1 MSTSQPKE
9 YDINQFLTS
18 LPEPKSKVQEHDINE
33 FLQNVTPTNKPQ
45 EIDLTKPYIGIRPV
59 RSKQAIAQQK
69 PIDYSKIVPEI
80 ANLADIPANLPGAV
94 ANLGTYLGSRL
105 FGQSAEQASKTA
117 ENVSEP
123 ISNLPSKILGTEGYK
138 SRLTDP
144 INNYIASHINEG
156 AEVIAKNLHIPVQD
170 VQQGI
175 NALGLA
181 APFGAKYVAP
191 LGSTV
196 RGVASDIRGLRS
208 DLTSQF
214 EARKA
219 PTIAPVTS
227 VAPETTGL
235 QSGGAAATVPET
247 AVKAELANAHPTLQA
262 QLANKPIT
270 SYTPQDLKSLEIHN
284 KFSKVDPNFVPTEG
298 QALQDITKMSDE
310 YNHKALP
317 GNELLRE
324 KFEQR
329 NPMLIKGFNNIKEE
343 FAPEHSGKSME
354 DKANNIL
361 EDIKINKVDKDTQ
374 AIKDAYKSLED
385 LGGGKFPIDSEAF
398 AKNAMKKLT
407 VETDDIDH
415 LPEVWQKKLNRYL
428 PQEKLDPKT
437 GEVIGTTP
445 PERDMNFNQFE
456 NLRTQLATA
465 SRASTDGNV
474 RNALGH
480 IRDALEDLPLKGE
493 NAEQKAVAD
502 QARSLFRA
510 QKQLITPPT
519 KNKPNPNYNKA
530 YALAYDD
537 PRTPEEIEKLIPHPD
552 AKNFFKTLVTS
563 DKASQSDINRL
574 INLVG
579 EGSKSHHELISGLVD
594 HLKSNAGV
602 VNTESGEVGAISQ
615 KALNKELNNL
625 GGKLD
630 LAVGS
635 EAANRLRNIGDVARF
650 TEHVRNAEGGN
661 ANVSQTAITS
671 EREAAKKAIK
681 EAALGVAEAGGNF
694 ATGGKLGL
702 VTSITK
708 PILRARNERLALE
721 EQKRLQQEQLAKT
734 ISRTAGINNIKDIGK

>member
-1 MSTSQPKE
+1 MVMSTSQPKE
-9 YDINQFLTS
+9 YDINQFLGS
-18 LPEPKSKVQEHDINE
+18 LPEPKAKVQEHDINE
-33 FLQNVTPTNKPQ
+33 YLQNVTPTNQPQ
-45 EIDLTKPYIGIRPV
+45 EIDLTKPFIGIKPI
-59 RSKQAIAQQK
+59 RSKQAIAEQK

-80 ANLADIPANLPGAV
+80 ANLANIPANFPGAV
-94 ANLGTYLGSRL
+94 VNLGTYIGSRL
-105 FGQSAEQASKTA
+105 FGQSDEQASKTA

-123 ISNLPSKILGTEGYK
+123 ISNLPSKILGTEEYK

-156 AEVIAKNLHIPVQD
+156 AEVIAKSLHIPVQD
-170 VQQGI
+170 VKQGI
-175 NALGLA
+175 NALFLL

-191 LGSTV
+191 LGSTIRNV
-196 RGVASDIRGLRS
+196 TSDIRGLRS

-219 PTIAPVTS
+219 PTVSSVVVDTS
-227 VAPETTGL
+227 KL
-235 QSGGAAATVPET
+235 QSGGAAATAPET
-247 AVKAELANAHPTLQA
+247 LVQAELEKAHPTLKS
-262 QLANKPIT
+262 QLASKPIN

-284 KFSKVDPNFVPTEG
+284 KFSQVDPDFIPTEG
-298 QALQDITKMSDE
+298 EARQDIAKMSDE

-343 FAPEHSGKSME
+343 FAPDHSGKSLE

-398 AKNAMKKLT
+398 AKNAMNKLT
-407 VETDDIDH
+407 KETDDIDH

-437 GEVIGTTP
+437 GEVIETIP
-445 PERDMNFNQFE
+445 PEREMNFNQFE

-474 RNALGH
+474 RNALSH
-480 IRDALEDLPLKGE
+480 IRDALEELPLKGE

-502 QARSLFRA
+502 QARNLYKT

-552 AKNFFKTLVTS
+552 AKNFFKTLVTN
-563 DKASQSDINRL
+563 DKASQSDISRL

-579 EGSKSHHELISGLVD
+579 EGSKSHHELIAGLVD

-602 VNTESGEVGAISQ
+602 VNTESGEVGSISQ
-615 KALNKELNNL
+615 KTLNKELNNL
-625 GGKLD
+625 SGKLD

-635 EAANRLRNIGDVARF
+635 EAANRLRNIGDVARLS
-650 TEHVRNAEGGN
+650 EHVKNAEGGN

-671 EREAAKKAIK
+671 EREAAKKALK
-681 EAALGVAEAGGNF
+681 DFSLGVAEASGNV

-708 PILRARNERLALE
+708 PILKARNERLALE
-721 EQKRLQQEQLAKT
+721 EAKKAQQEQLAKT

>member
-1 MSTSQPKE
+1 MVMSTSQPKE
-9 YDINQFLTS
+9 YDINQFLGS
-18 LPEPKSKVQEHDINE
+18 LPEPKAKVQEHDINE
-33 FLQNVTPTNKPQ
+33 YLQNVTPTNQPK
-45 EIDLTKPYIGIRPV
+45 EIDLTKPFIGIKPI
-59 RSKQAIAQQK
+59 RSKQAIAEQK

-80 ANLADIPANLPGAV
+80 ANLANIPANFPGAV
-94 ANLGTYLGSRL
+94 ANLGTYIGSRL
-105 FGQSAEQASKTA
+105 FGQSDEQASKTA

-123 ISNLPSKILGTEGYK
+123 ISNLPSKILGTEEYK

-144 INNYIASHINEG
+144 INNYIASHIHEG
-156 AEVIAKNLHIPVQD
+156 AEVIAKSLHIPVQD

-175 NALGLA
+175 NALGLL

-191 LGSTV
+191 LGSTIRNV
-196 RGVASDIRGLRS
+196 TSDIRGLRS

-219 PTIAPVTS
+219 PTASSVVVDTS
-227 VAPETTGL
+227 KL
-235 QSGGAAATVPET
+235 QSGGAAATAPET
-247 AVKAELANAHPTLQA
+247 LVQAELEKAHPTLKS
-262 QLANKPIT
+262 QLASKPIN

-284 KFSKVDPNFVPTEG
+284 KFSQVDPDFIPTEG
-298 QALQDITKMSDE
+298 EARQDIAKMSDE

-343 FAPEHSGKSME
+343 FAPDHSGKSLE

-374 AIKDAYKSLED
+374 AIKDTYKSLED

-398 AKNAMKKLT
+398 AKNAMNKLT
-407 VETDDIDH
+407 KETDDIDH

-437 GEVIGTTP
+437 GGVIETIP
-445 PERDMNFNQFE
+445 PEREMNFNQFE

-474 RNALGH
+474 RNALSH
-480 IRDALEDLPLKGE
+480 IRDALEELPLKGE

-502 QARSLFRA
+502 QARNLFKT

-537 PRTPEEIEKLIPHPD
+537 PRTPEEIEKLIPHPN
-552 AKNFFKTLVTS
+552 AKNFFKTLVTN
-563 DKASQSDINRL
+563 DKASQSDISRL

-579 EGSKSHHELISGLVD
+579 EGSKSHHELIAGLVD

-602 VNTESGEVGAISQ
+602 VNTESGEVGSISQ
-615 KALNKELNNL
+615 KTLNKELNNL
-625 GGKLD
+625 SGKLD

-635 EAANRLRNIGDVARF
+635 EAANRLRNIGDVARLS
-650 TEHVRNAEGGN
+650 EHVKNAEGGN

-671 EREAAKKAIK
+671 EREAAKKALK
-681 EAALGVAEAGGNF
+681 DFSLGVAEASGNV

-708 PILRARNERLALE
+708 PILKARNERLALE
-721 EQKRLQQEQLAKT
+721 EAKKAQQEQLAKT

>member
-1 MSTSQPKE
+1 MVMSTSQPKE
-9 YDINQFLTS
+9 YDINQFLGS
-18 LPEPKSKVQEHDINE
+18 LPEPKAKVQEHDINE
-33 FLQNVTPTNKPQ
+33 YLQNVKPTVQPQ
-45 EIDLTKPYIGIRPV
+45 EVDITKPYIAIRPI
-59 RSKQAIAQQK
+59 RSKQAIAEQK
-69 PIDYSKIVPEI
+69 PIDYSKVVPEI
-80 ANLADIPANLPGAV
+80 ANLANIPANFPGAV
-94 ANLGTYLGSRL
+94 ANVGAYTGARL
-105 FGQSAEQASKTA
+105 VGQSPEQASKTA
-117 ENVSEP
+117 ESVSEP
-123 ISNLPSKILGTEGYK
+123 ITNLPSKILGTEGYK

-156 AEVIAKNLHIPVQD
+156 AEVIAKNLHISVQD

-175 NALGLA
+175 SALGLV
-181 APFGAKYVAP
+181 APLGAKYVAP
-191 LGSTV
+191 LGSTI
-196 RGVASDIRGLRS
+196 RNVASDIRGLRS

-219 PTIAPVTS
+219 PTVSS
-227 VAPETTGL
+227 VVGEKSKL
-235 QSGGAAATVPET
+235 QSGGAAATAPET
-247 AVKAELANAHPTLQA
+247 LVQAELEKAHPTLKS
-262 QLANKPIT
+262 QLANKPT
-270 SYTPQDLKSLEIHN
+270 NTYTPEDLKALEIHN
-284 KFSKVDPNFVPTEG
+284 KFSQVDPDFIPTEG
-298 QALQDITKMSDE
+298 EARQDIAKMSDE

-329 NPMLIKGFNNIKEE
+329 NPLLIKGFNNVKEQ
-343 FAPEHSGKSME
+343 FAPDHSGKSLE

-361 EDIKINKVDKDTQ
+361 EDIKLNKVDKDTQ

-398 AKNAMKKLT
+398 AKNAMNKLT
-407 VETDDIDH
+407 KETDDIDH

-437 GEVIGTTP
+437 GEVIGTIP

-480 IRDALEDLPLKGE
+480 IRDALEELPLKGE

-502 QARSLFRA
+502 QARALFRT

-530 YALAYDD
+530 YAIAYDD
-537 PRTPEEIEKLIPHPD
+537 PRTLEEIEKLIPHPD

-574 INLVG
+574 INLIG
-579 EGSKSHHELISGLVD
+579 EGSKSHHELIAGLVD
-594 HLKSNAGV
+594 HLKTNAGV

-615 KALNKELNNL
+615 KNLNKELNNL
-625 GGKLD
+625 GSKLD
-630 LAVGS
+630 LAIGS
-635 EAANRLRNIGDVARF
+635 EAANRLRNIGDVARLS
-650 TEHVRNAEGGN
+650 EHVKNAEGGN

-681 EAALGVAEAGGNF
+681 DVALGVAEAGGNV

-721 EQKRLQQEQLAKT
+721 EAKKAQQEQLAKT